1 MGSQPIH
8 TVIMIAHLSFLFFF
22 LMTVEKLK
30 CLLILFFNLTLCFT
44 DEGRSAVDHAGG
56 AQIVI
61 DRLRSLCSKT
71 DPANEKLLTVFCG
84 MLMNYSNENGN
95 QKY

>member
-1 MGSQPIH
+1 
-8 TVIMIAHLSFLFFF
+8 MIIVMFGTLLSAF
-22 LMTVEKLK
+22 
-30 CLLILFFNLTLCFT
+30 LILFLNLTLCFT

-61 DRLRSLCSKT
+61 AHLRSLGSKT

-84 MLMNYSNENGN
+84 MLVNYSNENGK
-95 QKY
+95 QIR